1 MLTVKVTVLPLQTD
15 GHQTARVHP
24 STYNPKA
31 PCTAL
36 GSDCL
41 LGSHKQRDACLPC
54 LNCTLPGSLNTF
66 WGESKQDSR
75 VNSWR
80 SAPLNLAVF
89 PSLMQPQT
97 RPCFGDQQRHF
108 WASSKVR
115 EALPR
120 ICVAK
125 EETFQSPHIIYRD
138 MSPAQMLPG
147 NRTFLWERTQTTH
160 LAGMPILRAWDS
172 IKTWGA
178 LCSQISIIWQGLGA
192 YLPYGGLSS

>member
-1 MLTVKVTVLPLQTD
+1 MGTRQQGYSPPLTT
-15 GHQTARVHP
+15 
-24 STYNPKA
+24 PKHFAQLWA
-31 PCTAL
+31 PI
-36 GSDCL
+36 
-41 LGSHKQRDACLPC
+41 ACLALINRGMHAFPAWTTHFPEV
-54 LNCTLPGSLNTF
+54 LALPEASPSRTLELILGVLLLWTKLFSQVWCGLKQGSVS
-66 WGESKQDSR
+66 E
-75 VNSWR
+75 
-80 SAPLNLAVF
+80 
-89 PSLMQPQT
+89 
-97 RPCFGDQQRHF
+97 DQQRCF

-115 EALPR
+115 EASPR

-138 MSPAQMLPG
+138 MFPAKMLPG

-160 LAGMPILRAWDS
+160 LAGMPSLRAWDS